1 MEHLRQLIVSVVG
14 HVDHG
19 KSSLLDTIRCS
30 SIVDT
35 EAGKI
40 TQAIGA
46 SLVPIDSVFR
56 ICGTLMNAKDIK
68 IPGLLFI
75 DTPGHAAFTSLRR
88 RGGSLADLAILVV
101 DINEGF
107 KPQTRE
113 ALEILKACKTPFVI
127 AANKIDIVPGWT
139 RKNDFFCK
147 NYDKQAEHVKE
158 HIDNKLY
165 SLVGTLFESGF
176 QSERFDRLEDFAK
189 QIAIVP
195 CSAKTGEGIPE
206 ILMVLIGLAQKFME
220 KNLAVDIT
228 GPARGVVL
236 EIKKIEGL
244 GIVLDTIIYAGILR
258 QGDTIL
264 IGGVDKIIKTKAKI
278 LQVPA
283 ALCEIRDKKT
293 KFVNAEEV
301 LSAAAVRICAPDIED
316 AIAGMPIISIK
327 DQDIKEAEEDLK
339 KQIEEVMLDT
349 DGDGIVIKADSL
361 GSLEALIKMLRE
373 KNIRIKKASIGEIT
387 KKDLIDAQTNV
398 ETENF
403 TSVILGFNSAPNKE
417 VEEMQK
423 SSNVKIITSDIIYA
437 LIEQFERWKEE
448 TLKEMQEKE
457 LIKLVQ
463 PAKLILLSG
472 YVFRQ
477 SNPAIVGVEILEGK
491 LLTGTH
497 LMKDDG
503 NQITTVKAMQEEK
516 NSINEA
522 EAGKKIA
529 LSLEHVIVGR
539 QIFEGDVFFSVIP
552 ESDFR
557 KFKELKH
564 LLGNKEKELLKV
576 IADINRKKD
585 PFWGA

>member
-1 MEHLRQLIVSVVG
+1 
-14 HVDHG
+14 
-19 KSSLLDTIRCS
+19 
-30 SIVDT
+30 
-35 EAGKI
+35 
-40 TQAIGA
+40 
-46 SLVPIDSVFR
+46 
-56 ICGTLMNAKDIK
+56 
-68 IPGLLFI
+68 
-75 DTPGHAAFTSLRR
+75 
-88 RGGSLADLAILVV
+88 
-101 DINEGF
+101 
-107 KPQTRE
+107 
-113 ALEILKACKTPFVI
+113 
-127 AANKIDIVPGWT
+127 
-139 RKNDFFCK
+139 
-147 NYDKQAEHVKE
+147 
-158 HIDNKLY
+158 
-165 SLVGTLFESGF
+165 
-176 QSERFDRLEDFAK
+176 
-189 QIAIVP
+189 
-195 CSAKTGEGIPE
+195 
-206 ILMVLIGLAQKFME
+206 MVLIGLAQKFME
-220 KNLAVDIT
+220 KNLAVDFT
-228 GPARGVVL
+228 GHARGVVL

-387 KKDLIDAQTNV
+387 KKDLIDAKTNV

-564 LLGNKEKELLKV
+564 LLGNKEKELLRV